1 MLELCRCPNIY
12 GPDCKS
18 LWIKA
23 SAKCI
28 NVNVDQGKAYH
39 QGFMSKG
46 SKHLTAFVTPWRL
59 YEWVCIPFGMM
70 NAPAAFQ
77 RCMEEFLEGLRDEI
91 CIPYLDDTL
100 VFSKTFE
107 NHVQDVRKVLQRLR
121 QHGIKLKPSKCEFFK
136 PEVRYL
142 GRIVSA
148 EGSKVDPAD
157 TEAVRSLKDK
167 QPKNVGELRIIL
179 GLLSYYRQY
188 IKDFSRIA
196 SPLYDLLKS
205 TPEDNAHLK
214 NSHRQSKKKCMKTG
228 VPSSKPITWT
238 EQHQSTLE
246 ELIDCLLQPPVLA
259 FPDFSQ
265 YFILHTDAVSS
276 RVGCSIIPE
285 TK

>member
-1 MLELCRCPNIY
+1 M
-12 GPDCKS
+12 
-18 LWIKA
+18 
-23 SAKCI
+23 
-28 NVNVDQGKAYH
+28 
-39 QGFMSKG
+39 
-46 SKHLTAFVTPWRL
+46 
-59 YEWVCIPFGMM
+59 
-70 NAPAAFQ
+70 
-77 RCMEEFLEGLRDEI
+77 
-91 CIPYLDDTL
+91 
-100 VFSKTFE
+100 
-107 NHVQDVRKVLQRLR
+107 LQRLR
-121 QHGIKLKPSKCEFFK
+121 QHGIKLKLSKCEFFK

-157 TEAVRSLKDK
+157 TEVVRALKDK
-167 QPKNVGELRIIL
+167 QPKNVGELRKIL

-214 NSHRQSKKKCMKTG
+214 MSQRQSKTKCIRTG

-246 ELIDCLLQPPVLA
+246 RLIDCLLQPPILA

-265 YFILHTDAVSS
+265 PFILHTDASA
-276 RVGCSIIPE
+276 
-285 TK
+285 